1 MRTKGKIISWN
12 NEQAYGFIAPIN
24 SKTVNNRASGTHVFI
39 HKSAFL
45 NKARTPS
52 IDDVVT
58 FTLSKDKQS
67 RPCAIDATFN
77 GEKLVIKNNNLRER
91 LPIYFAGVFILGLV
105 LGYLQFLLPTWIFI
119 LYVSSSVISV
129 VMYIIDKSKAKE
141 GGQRIPEI
149 TLHFLAMIGG
159 WPGAI
164 IAQQSLKHKNR
175 KKSFRLAF
183 WLTVLFNVAFFV
195 WFVT

>member
-1 MRTKGKIISWN
+1 LRTKGKIISWN